1 VRNQNLKNELKNYF
15 TQFFNIIDL
24 LKLTETNTF
33 LFIPEWIDL
42 FEKLGFPDWHHH
54 YPSFENIETS
64 PLAFVKNQEQEI
76 FQDFSDLDGAEKN
89 MQIIN
94 RLKELVTEE
103 QRKSKEPFINDEQV
117 KIIFS
122 CYALMNFGL
131 LGAVHGENPFELF
144 KKAQK
149 GERESILKVIQVD
162 KSLIGTDWSM
172 REIKKAHLSGDEEYL
187 NKLAKAIS
195 TKPYTP
201 QKKDI
206 KLSFFLLYGWDSG
219 LNKLTGLEI
228 FDIAK
233 ELDIYE
239 SDDPG
244 SLDKLI
250 YRWGL
255 REEKT

>member
-1 VRNQNLKNELKNYF
+1 MRNEILKNELIEFF
-15 TQFFNIIDL
+15 TQFFKIIDL
-24 LKLTETNTF
+24 FKFTENKTF
-33 LFIPEWIDL
+33 AFIPEWIDL
-42 FEKLGFPDWHHH
+42 FEKLGFPGWHHH
-54 YPSFENIETS
+54 YLSFENIENS
-64 PLAFVKNQEQEI
+64 PLAFVENPDQEI

-103 QRKSKEPFINDEQV
+103 QRKSKDPFINNEQAN
-117 KIIFS
+117 ILFA

-131 LGAVHGENPFELF
+131 LGAVHGKNPFELF

-149 GERESILKVIQVD
+149 GERKSILNVIQVD

-172 REIKKAHLSGDEEYL
+172 REIKKAQLAGDEDYL
-187 NKLAKAIS
+187 NKLSKAIS

-206 KLSFFLLYGWDSG
+206 KLSFFLLYGWESG
-219 LNKLTGLEI
+219 LNELTGLEI